1 MGGDRGAILRLP
13 EKFLML
19 GLAPTDALAPKTEAR
34 GLQFATHQLD
44 DVGFYK
50 ACLPP
55 DSLKGRPILPSHA
68 DERTL
73 FLGGKP
79 GE

>member
-1 MGGDRGAILRLP
+1 
-13 EKFLML
+13 ML
-19 GLAPTDALAPKTEAR
+19 GLAPTDALAPETEAR

-44 DVGFYK
+44 DLGLDK
-50 ACLPP
+50 ACLAT
-55 DSLKGRPILPSHA
+55 DFLEGRPVLPRHA

-73 FLGGKP
+73 FLGGEP